1 MTLSAGTV
9 GGVIASASPPAIS
22 LRGLQ
27 RRMGSEM
34 VLQGVDLDVAA
45 GRVVVLRGS
54 NGAGKTTL
62 LKVLATRLRP
72 SFGSGSVFGHD
83 LVKEAHAVRA
93 HVGFLGVYGGNYL
106 MLSAR
111 ENLGLAAALGG
122 VGAAGAPSVG
132 TAGTGGG
139 SYGTDDQIASM
150 IDLVGLG
157 GARDKLV
164 RSYSSG
170 MKKRLG
176 LARMALLDPSV
187 WLLDEPYAAL
197 DDDAKALVDRL
208 VVEARSRGRTV
219 FMASHE
225 SDRPELAPDAV
236 LLLKEG
242 RVYAGSGPAASGA
255 SEA

>member
-122 VGAAGAPSVG
+122 AG
-132 TAGTGGG
+132 TAGTGVGA
-139 SYGTDDQIASM
+139 YGTDDQIASM

>member
-1 MTLSAGTV
+1 VTHAQRAD
-9 GGVIASASPPAIS
+9 GGAEPAAIS

-27 RRMGSEM
+27 RRMGSDM
-34 VLQGVDLDVAA
+34 VLTGVDLDVTA

-72 SFGSGSVFGHD
+72 TFGTGAVFGND
-83 LVKEAHAVRA
+83 LVTRSDAVRA
-93 HVGFLGVYGGNYL
+93 RVGFLGVYGGNYL
-106 MLSAR
+106 MLNAR
-111 ENLGLAAALGG
+111 EKLALASGLAAAGARDPG
-122 VGAAGAPSVG
+122 ASAGRDPGAAADRP
-132 TAGTGGG
+132 
-139 SYGTDDQIASM
+139 ASIDAI
-150 IDLVGLG
+150 IDLVGLT
-157 GARDKLV
+157 GAGDKLV

-176 LARMALLDPSV
+176 LARMALLDPDL

-208 VVEARSRGRTV
+208 VVAARSRGRTV
-219 FMASHE
+219 LMASHE

-236 LLLKEG
+236 LHLDGG
-242 RVYAGSGPAASGA
+242 RVRSGSAAAPGSAPAGAR
-255 SEA
+255 